1 MPLGG
6 AAQEYTTLHRAVSR
20 AELESMANLGKFA
33 PGNGS
38 MGDEWFAESAAD
50 AAAWG
55 KKFLG
60 FDKEAVFTIRVRVPN
75 DLASKMMRDPK
86 LDGIG
91 PARSAD
97 AKLLDEINRRG
108 RIDALN
114 ESVLK

>member
-1 MPLGG
+1 M
-6 AAQEYTTLHRAVSR
+6 T
-20 AELESMANLGKFA
+20 NLGKFA

-38 MGDEWFAESAAD
+38 MGNKWFAESAAD

-55 KKFLG
+55 KKFFG

-75 DLASKMMRDPK
+75 DLASKMMRDRK

-114 ESVLK
+114 GSVLK